1 MDSRKFVITETA
13 IIFAGELICSAAM
26 VGIFALLG
34 SFDRTV
40 LLGAVVG
47 ALAATLNFLFM
58 AIVASLAADKAQ
70 QQQNVKGGQAMIQ
83 SSYFLRMI
91 VLFVVFFAFA
101 KSGLCN
107 VIAMVVPLVFVRPI
121 LTIVEF
127 FRKSGETNT

>member
-1 MDSRKFVITETA
+1 MDSRKYVITETA

-26 VGIFALLG
+26 VGIFALLD

-70 QQQNVKGGQAMIQ
+70 QQNVKGGPAMIQ

-101 KSGLCN
+101 KSGQCN

>member
-1 MDSRKFVITETA
+1 MDSRKFVIIETA

-26 VGIFALLG
+26 VGIFALLD

>member
-26 VGIFALLG
+26 VGIFALLD

-47 ALAATLNFLFM
+47 ALAGTLNFLFM

-70 QQQNVKGGQAMIQ
+70 QQNVKGGQAMIQ

-91 VLFVVFFAFA
+91 ILFVVFFAFA